1 MLQEG
6 AMALLEG
13 RVVLVTGGGRGI
25 GRSHC
30 LELAGHGATVV
41 VNDLGVGV
49 QGDGADEAPARH
61 VVQEIEAAGGTAMA
75 DPTSVTDFEGVGS
88 MVKRIV
94 AEFGRLDAVV
104 NNAGILRDAMVTKMS
119 EDDWDVVIATHLK
132 GTFAV
137 TKHACDY
144 WRTAAK
150 GGRPVSG
157 RVVNTTSG
165 TGLFGNVGQANY
177 GAAKAAIAAFTVIT
191 AMEMDRYHVTVNA
204 ISPLARTRMTESI
217 LGAPVGPGEWDNFDA
232 ANSSPVVAWLVSE
245 RSGWLSGAILRVDGN
260 EIQRVRPWEVDAG
273 TVFRAPHAGRL
284 EAGEIDAGL
293 RRAYRVLPRGTSGLV
308 K

>member
-1 MLQEG
+1 
-6 AMALLEG
+6 MALLAG

-30 LELAGHGATVV
+30 LELAAHGATVV

-49 QGDGADEAPARH
+49 QGGSADEAPARQ

-75 DPTSVTDFEGVGS
+75 DATSVTDFEGVGS
-88 MVKRIV
+88 LVKRIV
-94 AEFGRLDAVV
+94 AQFGRLHAVV
-104 NNAGILRDAMVTKMS
+104 NNAGILRDGMLTSMS
-119 EDDWDVVIATHLK
+119 EDDWDAVIATHLK

-144 WRTAAK
+144 WRDAAK
-150 GGRPVSG
+150 GGQPVSG

-165 TGLFGNVGQANY
+165 TGLFGNIGQANY

-191 AMEMDRYHVTVNA
+191 AMEMDRYHVTANA

-217 LGAPVGPGEWDNFDA
+217 LGAPRGPGDWDRFDP

-245 RSGWLSGAILRVDGN
+245 RSGWLSGAVLRADGN
-260 EIQRVRPWEVDAG
+260 EIQRVRPWEVDTG
-273 TVFRAPHAGRL
+273 TVFRTPREGPPDAS
-284 EAGEIDAGL
+284 EIDAGL
-293 RRAYRVLPRGTSGLV
+293 RRAYRVLPRGTSGLAT
-308 K
+308 

>member
-1 MLQEG
+1 
-6 AMALLEG
+6 MALLEG

-30 LELAGHGATVV
+30 LELAAHGARVV

-49 QGDGADEAPARH
+49 QGEGADESPARQ
-61 VVQEIEAAGGTAMA
+61 VVGEIESAGGRAIA
-75 DPTSVTDFEGVGS
+75 DATSVTDFEGVGS
-88 MVKRIV
+88 LVKRIV
-94 AEFGRLDAVV
+94 SQFGRLDAVV
-104 NNAGILRDAMVTKMS
+104 NNAGILRDGMLTSMS
-119 EDDWDVVIATHLK
+119 EDDWDVVVAAHLK

-144 WRTAAK
+144 WRATAK
-150 GGRPVSG
+150 GGQAVSG

-165 TGLFGNVGQANY
+165 TGLFGNIGQANY
-177 GAAKAAIAAFTVIT
+177 GAAKAAIASFTVIT

-217 LGAPVGPGEWDNFDA
+217 LAGPGGPGDWDKFDP

-245 RSGWLSGAILRVDGN
+245 RSGWLTGAILRVDGN
-260 EIQRVRPWEVDAG
+260 QVQRVRPWEVDSG
-273 TVFRAPHAGRL
+273 TVFRAPHEGRL

-293 RRAYRVLPRGTSGLV
+293 RRAYAVLPRGTSGLAT
-308 K
+308 

>member
-1 MLQEG
+1 MG
-6 AMALLEG
+6 LLAG

-49 QGDGADEAPARH
+49 QGDNADDTPARQ
-61 VVQEIEAAGGTAMA
+61 VVSEIESAGGTAIA
-75 DPTSVTDFEGVGS
+75 DSTSVTDFEGVGS
-88 MVKRIV
+88 LVKRIV
-94 AEFGRLDAVV
+94 AQFGRLDAVV
-104 NNAGILRDAMVTKMS
+104 NNAGILRDAMLTSMS

-144 WRTAAK
+144 WRATAKA
-150 GGRPVSG
+150 GHPVSG

-191 AMEMDRYHVTVNA
+191 AMEMDRYRVTVNA

-217 LGAPVGPGEWDNFDA
+217 LGGPGGAGEGAGGVAWDKFDP

-273 TVFRAPHAGRL
+273 MVFRAPHEGRVQ
-284 EAGEIDAGL
+284 ADEIDAGL
-293 RRAYRVLPRGTSGLV
+293 RRAYSVLPRGTAGLV